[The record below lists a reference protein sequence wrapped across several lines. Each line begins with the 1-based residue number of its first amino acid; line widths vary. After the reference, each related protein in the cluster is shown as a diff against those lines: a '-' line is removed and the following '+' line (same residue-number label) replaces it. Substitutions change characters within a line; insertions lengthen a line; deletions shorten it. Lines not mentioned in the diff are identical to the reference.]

1 MVAETDDR
9 DERTDEPSETP
20 PADSALI
27 GWLGAI
33 HAEIRA
39 ARAESRED
47 LQAAR
52 VEFREEQRETRR
64 ELSERIDRVDERV
77 GGVDERVG
85 GVDRRVARI
94 EGGVESERDKKN
106 KTIMWLGIGV
116 GALLTAAGVA
126 VGVASLLN

>member
-9 DERTDEPSETP
+9 EGRTEEPGETP
-20 PADSALI
+20 PTDNALI
-27 GWLGAI
+27 AWMGAM
-33 HAEIRA
+33 HSELRA
-39 ARAESRED
+39 M
-47 LQAAR
+47 R

-64 ELSERIDRVDERV
+64 DLSERIDRVDARV
-77 GGVDERVG
+77 GGVDARVG

-94 EGGVESERDKKN
+94 EGGVEAERDKKN

-126 VGVASLLN
+126 VGVISLLN

>member
-9 DERTDEPSETP
+9 DERTEEPGELP
-20 PADSALI
+20 PTDSALI
-27 GWLGAI
+27 AWMGAM
-33 HAEIRA
+33 HSELRA
-39 ARAESRED
+39 M
-47 LQAAR
+47 R

-77 GGVDERVG
+77 GGVD
-85 GVDRRVARI
+85 RRVARI
-94 EGGVESERDKKN
+94 EGGVEAERDKKN

-126 VGVASLLN
+126 VGVISLLN